1 MPLNNPSTMAYVLT
15 MTKSGGKEC
24 FLEISDVEHNWNVLK
39 EVILKAQKCFSA
51 NCKAKQSH
59 KNPWWSN
66 SLTNAVKKNQIVS
79 DL

>member
-1 MPLNNPSTMAYVLT
+1 MF
-15 MTKSGGKEC
+15 SGN
-24 FLEISDVEHNWNVLK
+24 DVEHNWNVLK
-39 EVILKAQKCFSA
+39 EVILKAQKCFIPSA
-51 NCKAKQSH
+51 NRKAKQSH